1 MTTPILITTRQSEYL
16 QEFAAGPHPA
26 RHFVLAFSVSSDA
39 ANKMLKKL
47 KGAGLIKATTPHHMI
62 VRGVCYELV
71 RGYDEM
77 LADGSLKIT
86 RITKGTT
93 TTSEETWYT
102 IILRNG
108 GLVGQRL
115 ERQFRKQYPNCK
127 LRSMGGLVD
136 RARATKLCR

>member
-1 MTTPILITTRQSEYL
+1 ML
-16 QEFAAGPHPA
+16 Q
-26 RHFVLAFSVSSDA
+26 
-39 ANKMLKKL
+39 KL
-47 KGAGLIKATTPHHMI
+47 KGAGLIKATSPYRI
-62 VRGVCYELV
+62 RGVCYELV
-71 RGYDEM
+71 RGYEEM